1 MSVVLIDLEYFYNW
15 LHTDDRINI
24 ILELNDYDKIQISVI
39 MHETSFSVWSL
50 FSVFSSSHKKIKSVR
65 NNKWLLHANECFTE
79 IDHFEAYQF
88 KT

>member
-1 MSVVLIDLEYFYNW
+1 M
-15 LHTDDRINI
+15 NI
-24 ILELNDYDKIQISVI
+24 LKLYDYDKIQISII
-39 MHETSFSVWSL
+39 MYGTFFSVWSL
-50 FSVFSSSHKKIKSVR
+50 FGVFSSSHKKIKSVR